1 MIILSK
7 FLHPCHL
14 SLLSLLLPRK
24 LTWQWKTNHES
35 KCISYQKWWLSSH
48 RHVVFFGGGCTLPE
62 TNIKS
67 PLKWMV
73 VLDLISSWVSAYF
86 QVGTVSFREG
96 IPRRSQGPPAIPRRP
111 TLLSRLRYRMQ
122 KIRVDT
128 TGSEKGSHVVTYI
141 NYIYCKFK
149 SLYIYIHKKM
159 KTCIYIY
166 TYVYVYW

>member
-1 MIILSK
+1 MTMENQPWIKMYLLSK
-7 FLHPCHL
+7 MVTFQPSPC
-14 SLLSLLLPRK
+14 
-24 LTWQWKTNHES
+24 
-35 KCISYQKWWLSSH
+35 C
-48 RHVVFFGGGCTLPE
+48 FFWGGCTLPE

-96 IPRRSQGPPAIPRRP
+96 IPRRSQGPPTIPRRP

-141 NYIYCKFK
+141 NYIYCKFQ